1 MRGLPTTRRP
11 SRCRCSGRAAFAA
24 ADDELRT
31 DVEPSLVL
39 LTFPDGTRVEAD
51 VVIGA
56 DGVHSTVRG
65 AVTEPSPATYSRIES
80 LRLADK
86 ASPWRRIFRVST
98 DDIKSACLA
107 LVAV

>member
-1 MRGLPTTRRP
+1 MAFDRTATITMPLLH
-11 SRCRCSGRAAFAA
+11 AAFAA

-39 LTFPDGTRVEAD
+39 LTFTDGTRVEAD

-65 AVTEPSPATYSRIES
+65 AATEPSPATYCRMG
-80 LRLADK
+80 R
-86 ASPWRRIFRVST
+86 F
-98 DDIKSACLA
+98 A
-107 LVAV
+107 LPTGVAVVETI